1 MKAALAAF
9 VSVAFLAG
17 LAGAT
22 APALAKKKHH
32 RGEARHH
39 YHHHYR
45 PSTLAERQRHRS
57 TFDPSQYYERD
68 SNKIPFGTQAWWRQ
82 KEFEDSPGRP

>member
-32 RGEARHH
+32 RGEAR
-39 YHHHYR
+39 YHHHR